1 VRVETMPGILPAD
14 RDHAITALF
23 ATYHRQLV
31 GFAILLVDDL
41 ATAEDVVQDAFLA
54 LHRRWSWMRDP
65 QAAYEYLRT
74 SVLNGARSQLRR
86 RRVRTRVGE
95 RSQSPGASA
104 ESIAVDRAEHDDV
117 AAALAKLPTRQ
128 RQVLV
133 LRYYL
138 DQTEAEIAQV
148 LSISPGSVKQHAAR
162 GLAALTA
169 RLEATT

>member
-1 VRVETMPGILPAD
+1 VETVPGPLPAHRD
-14 RDHAITALF
+14 RAITTLF

-31 GFAILLVDDL
+31 GFAMLLVDDL

-65 QAAYEYLRT
+65 QAAYDYLRT

-86 RRVRTRVGE
+86 RRVRQRHGE
-95 RSQSPGASA
+95 RPDSAAASA
-104 ESIAVDRAEHDDV
+104 ENLAVERADHDEV
-117 AAALAKLPTRQ
+117 ATQLAMLPTRQ
-128 RQVLV
+128 REVLV

-138 DQTEAEIAQV
+138 DQTEAEIAQT
-148 LSISPGSVKQHAAR
+148 LGISAGSVKQHATR

-169 RLEATT
+169 RLEATR

>member
-1 VRVETMPGILPAD
+1 VPVETASATLPAD
-14 RDHAITALF
+14 RDRAITTLF
-23 ATYHRQLV
+23 TTYHRQLV

-54 LHRRWSWMRDP
+54 LHRRWLWMRDP
-65 QAAYEYLRT
+65 QAAVDYLRT

-86 RRVRTRVGE
+86 RRVRARGAE
-95 RSQSPGASA
+95 RPHAPAPSA
-104 ESIAVDRAEHDDV
+104 ESVALDRADHDEV
-117 AAALAKLPTRQ
+117 AGQLATLSTRQ
-128 RQVLV
+128 REVLV

-138 DQTEAEIAQV
+138 DQTEAEIAQT
-148 LSISPGSVKQHAAR
+148 LSISAGSVKQHAAR